1 MWVHMIRAAV
11 LVVASQHY
19 LQAAL
24 KAVEGGAVVV
34 LPMILT
40 ALAEEQSVLM
50 QEEMPLHG
58 FETGLHPRRAP
69 LMADPHTEGT
79 LHQHPAQVTQ
89 LSLGGDGRGDGR
101 TDGQHTGSEIQGGT
115 LSHIGQHTV
124 SHTTNHTHRT
134 SHLVACDGYLMHGV
148 VD

>member
-50 QEEMPLHG
+50 QEEVPLHG
-58 FETGLHPRRAP
+58 LEVGQLLHPRGDP

-79 LHQHPAQVTQ
+79 LHQHPPQVTQ
-89 LSLGGDGRGDGR
+89 LALGKQPDTTQPSMVGYGR
-101 TDGQHTGSEIQGGT
+101 TQLLQNS
-115 LSHIGQHTV
+115 LC
-124 SHTTNHTHRT
+124 NN
-134 SHLVACDGYLMHGV
+134 
-148 VD
+148 